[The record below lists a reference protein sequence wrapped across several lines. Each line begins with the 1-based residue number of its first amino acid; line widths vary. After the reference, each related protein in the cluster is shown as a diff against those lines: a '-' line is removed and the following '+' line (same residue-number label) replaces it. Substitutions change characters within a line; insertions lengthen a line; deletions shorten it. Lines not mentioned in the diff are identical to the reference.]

1 MAIKKKQ
8 LEADNLKRQT
18 NALQKNSVQKNQTA
32 EQRAIAHSNQSLNR
46 TNNTSGHKPKSKLKT
61 QFNSDNEKTDNFS
74 SSDLQA
80 VEFDSNENVLY
91 ENQPLQ
97 DDISDF
103 SSNDTFTQ
111 NTFNRTFKSTPL
123 TSNYANRSSGVHHTN
138 TSSNNRSLK
147 LKKSTVHKIHNENT
161 DTKFFKSNTD
171 SEKIS
176 PQKSESSFKKSTHS
190 NVNFTKAEE
199 STSNSKFKQRKII
212 SSVSSV
218 SSVLKDSTTE
228 TLKSGVENYK
238 NELEKND
245 VGVQVAGQ
253 SLTAANKVLKLHK
266 RVITKLRSNK
276 TPKIISSNDLTTN
289 SNKSV
294 QSFKLIKR
302 NRELGQAQ
310 RELKIKK
317 PQLKTPKSNLQKK
330 NNETRS
336 NFTKKSV
343 VIPLSTL
350 KKGAANYKSQLER
363 DDTGVEVVGKSS
375 TLVKQS
381 VVSID
386 KARKKLKNP
395 KKVGATTK
403 SKLNSQ
409 SFKLKKKNNAVK
421 KATPNNKLQKK
432 AIKKSL
438 VNRNRKSRF
447 LGRASGVIGN
457 ANAALVNFI
466 KNFSFVAI
474 KKAILGKVAAIAGGG
489 LTVLVPVFIVM
500 GLIILIIAMF
510 GAGGSHQ
517 QQVEGT
523 IGVAQNLSPEVEQWR
538 ELVTTE
544 ANAQGMGNYVDLI
557 LAIIQ
562 VESGGRGTRDIMQ
575 SSESAG
581 YPRNYYQTE
590 AESVRQGISYLKSI
604 VSILQSFNK
613 GYENNARLIAQS
625 YNFGS
630 PFANYVGNRGGNY
643 DLSMAEDYS
652 RTVVAPSLGNFNG
665 ETYSYVNQV
674 SQSFGKPY
682 LYRNGGNF
690 FYGELVGQYLGR
702 PSNID
707 GDFAIVLAE
716 VEKYNGWS
724 YVWGGKSPQ
733 SGFDCSG
740 LVAWGLK
747 QIGINL
753 PSPAANQYN
762 MTVPISESE
771 ARPGDLIFFKG
782 TYGGPNHVSHVGFYI
797 DENTMYD
804 SNGSGVGYHNWKSPY
819 WQKYKPEIRRI
830 VQ

>member
-8 LEADNLKRQT
+8 LEADNLKRQA
-18 NALQKNSVQKNQTA
+18 NALQKNSVKKNQTA

-46 TNNTSGHKPKSKLKT
+46 TSSTSGHKPKSKLKT
-61 QFNSDNEKTDNFS
+61 K
-74 SSDLQA
+74 
-80 VEFDSNENVLY
+80 
-91 ENQPLQ
+91 
-97 DDISDF
+97 
-103 SSNDTFTQ
+103 
-111 NTFNRTFKSTPL
+111 
-123 TSNYANRSSGVHHTN
+123 
-138 TSSNNRSLK
+138 
-147 LKKSTVHKIHNENT
+147 
-161 DTKFFKSNTD
+161 
-171 SEKIS
+171 
-176 PQKSESSFKKSTHS
+176 
-190 NVNFTKAEE
+190 TKAEE

-212 SSVSSV
+212 SSV

-253 SLTAANKVLKLHK
+253 SLTAANKVLKLNK
-266 RVITKLRSNK
+266 RAMANFQNSKTSKIVRADNLATNQTKSINH
-276 TPKIISSNDLTTN
+276 
-289 SNKSV
+289 
-294 QSFKLIKR
+294 FKLVKK

-310 RELKIKK
+310 KELKFKAAQIKTQK
-317 PQLKTPKSNLQKK
+317 ASLQKK
-330 NNETRS
+330 NTEARS
-336 NFTKKSV
+336 NFFKKTT
-343 VIPLSTL
+343 VIPLSSSL
-350 KKGAANYKSQLER
+350 KKGAASYKSQLER
-363 DDTGVEVVGKSS
+363 DETGVEVVSKGS

-381 VVSID
+381 VISID
-386 KARKKLKNP
+386 KARKKLKGS
-395 KKVGATTK
+395 KKIGTTTK
-403 SKLNSQ
+403 TKLNGQ
-409 SFKLKKKNNAVK
+409 SSKLKKKVTIVK

-432 AIKKSL
+432 AIKKSIA
-438 VNRNRKSRF
+438 NRNRKGRF
-447 LGRASGVIGN
+447 LGKASGIVGN

-489 LTVLVPVFIVM
+489 LTVLVPVFVVM
-500 GLIILIIAMF
+500 GLIILIVALF

-523 IGVAQNLSPEVEQWR
+523 IGVAQNLSPEVERWR

-590 AESVRQGISYLKSI
+590 AESVRQGIIYLKSI
-604 VSILQSFNK
+604 VAILQGFNM

-630 PFANYVGNRGGNY
+630 PFAKYVGNRGGTY
-643 DLSMAEDYS
+643 DLSIAEDYS
-652 RTVVAPSLGNFNG
+652 RTVVAPSLGNFTS

-674 SQSFGKPY
+674 SKSFGKTY

-702 PSNID
+702 PANVE

-733 SGFDCSG
+733 VGFDCSG

-747 QIGINL
+747 QVGIDL

-762 MTVPISESE
+762 MTVPVSEAE

-782 TYGGPNHVSHVGFYI
+782 TYGGPNHVSHVGFYV
-797 DENTMYD
+797 DANTMYD